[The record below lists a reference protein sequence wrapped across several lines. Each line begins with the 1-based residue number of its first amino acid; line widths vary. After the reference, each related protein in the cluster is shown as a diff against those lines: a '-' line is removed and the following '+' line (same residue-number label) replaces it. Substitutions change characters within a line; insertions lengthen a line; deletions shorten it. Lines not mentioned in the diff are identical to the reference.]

1 MSRIGKKP
9 IPIPSDVKVSVSG
22 QTVNVEGP
30 AGKLSWTHRA
40 ELTVTIDEAAK
51 AVVVSANDSEPMT
64 RSLHGLTRTLIAN
77 MIQGCA
83 NGFSKSLEVYGVGYG
98 VQVQGAK
105 FTVNCG
111 RSHPVVLQLPAGLKV
126 DVAVPQARGDSEP
139 ARFTIRGP
147 DKQAV
152 GEFAARV
159 RRARPPEPY
168 KGKGVR
174 YVGEYVRRKV
184 GKAFTGTAGGA

>member
-9 IPIPSDVKVSVSG
+9 VPIPAGIKVSVSG

-30 AGKLSWTHRA
+30 KGKLSWAHRP
-40 ELTVTIDEAAK
+40 EITVEVDASAK
-51 AVVVSANDSEPMT
+51 AVVVT
-64 RSLHGLTRTLIAN
+64 RKDDQRQNRALHGLTRSLINN
-77 MIQGCA
+77 MVEGCLK
-83 NGFSKSLEVYGVGYG
+83 GYSKALEVYGVGYG
-98 VQVQGAK
+98 VSIQGAK
-105 FTVNCG
+105 FTLNCG
-111 RSHPVVLQLPAGLKV
+111 RSHPMVYEIPAGLKV
-126 DVAVPQARGDSEP
+126 EVQVPQARGETDP
-139 ARFTIRGP
+139 AKFTVSGP

-159 RRARPPEPY
+159 RRGRKPEPY

-184 GKAFTGTAGGA
+184 GKAFAGAGTS